1 MELLSVYHTYMT
13 SPSQD
18 HSHPVTESKPS
29 ALYIRRGNC
38 QVLDD
43 LKRYGP
49 SSAPNQLSLAEC
61 QAYCG
66 ALTRLHYEN
75 FSVASRLVPREMRQ
89 HLANV
94 YAYCR
99 WSDDLADETGDSE
112 LATSLLAWWR
122 DQLEQCYR
130 GQAVHPVF
138 VALSQTIEKYELSQ
152 ELFANLLDAFLQ
164 DQTTKRYE
172 NVEQLKEYCRGS
184 ADPVGR
190 ILLAMCNIDDP
201 ESLRQSDSVCTGLQ
215 IANFCQDIRVDSL
228 RDRIYMPREI
238 WSNFDVD
245 EAMILSAKPNE
256 KLKKALKYW
265 CQCSHQHL
273 SDGLL
278 LVQTVPP
285 WLARDLQLFVRGGLR
300 ILEEIR
306 RSDYDV
312 WSREIEVSRNTKLF
326 LLFRAWLFPRS
337 IRVPT
342 LK

>member
-1 MELLSVYHTYMT
+1 VELLSVYHTYMT

-138 VALSQTIEKYELSQ
+138 VAYP
-152 ELFANLLDAFLQ
+152 
-164 DQTTKRYE
+164 KR
-172 NVEQLKEYCRGS
+172 L
-184 ADPVGR
+184 
-190 ILLAMCNIDDP
+190 I
-201 ESLRQSDSVCTGLQ
+201 
-215 IANFCQDIRVDSL
+215 
-228 RDRIYMPREI
+228 
-238 WSNFDVD
+238 
-245 EAMILSAKPNE
+245 
-256 KLKKALKYW
+256 
-265 CQCSHQHL
+265 
-273 SDGLL
+273 
-278 LVQTVPP
+278 
-285 WLARDLQLFVRGGLR
+285 
-300 ILEEIR
+300 
-306 RSDYDV
+306 
-312 WSREIEVSRNTKLF
+312 NTN
-326 LLFRAWLFPRS
+326 FPRS
-337 IRVPT
+337 FLRIFLT
-342 LK
+342 LFFKTKLPNAMRMSNN